1 MDISIADLQALEVN
15 VLSRWGTLYCIDAFS
30 GFFMDVVSTVFRG
43 KAFLQM
49 AIRYHVSKQ
58 ALIDIIE
65 HFDRCTLLK
74 DRFGKLPIEVATGQH
89 IKWDAGLEDIVEAT
103 FINDV
108 HSRSR
113 LVIACS
119 YGVKWDNGLE
129 NIVAKHKSELCE
141 IDATSGL
148 YPALLVTG
156 HEEGDVNSVFQLLRL
171 YPSICITKNSFRVK
185 RNRSESSLQINS

>member
-1 MDISIADLQALEVN
+1 MDD
-15 VLSRWGTLYCIDAFS
+15 FS
-30 GFFMDVVSTVFRG
+30 GFFMDVISTVFRG

-49 AIRYHVSKQ
+49 AIGHHVSKQ
-58 ALIDIIE
+58 ALIEIMD

-74 DRFGKLPIEVATGQH
+74 DRFGKLPIEVATEQNV
-89 IKWDAGLEDIVEAT
+89 KWDAGLEDIVEAT

-129 NIVAKHKSELCE
+129 NIVAKHRSELCE

-148 YPALLVTG
+148 FPALLVAG
-156 HEEGDVNSVFQLLRL
+156 HEMGDVNLVFQLLCL
-171 YPSICITKNSFRVK
+171 YPSICITKNDFPC
-185 RNRSESSLQINS
+185 EEE